1 MHSVKNLLKKL
12 TNKKNIF
19 LVDRGDTAIKL
30 SLQAINKE
38 KILIQDQG
46 GWLSY
51 QKLPNI
57 IYLKTNY
64 GILDLN
70 DLEVL
75 ILVILEKLPKPKIK
89 NLSRLAYHACFSKF
103 SGLRNFRTKAADYLG
118 VQRSGLYHY
127 VNEFKA
133 SGNFLEKIEKNAP

>member
-1 MHSVKNLLKKL
+1 ML
-12 TNKKNIF
+12 
-19 LVDRGDTAIKL
+19 
-30 SLQAINKE
+30 INKE
-38 KILIQDQG
+38 GGGNMSDIKLNQIQSLKITKALMKEWTADQ
-46 GWLSY
+46 SQININY
-51 QKLPNI
+51 QPVMIVGQKEEES
-57 IYLKTNY
+57 
-64 GILDLN
+64 LDLN